1 MAKRVFKYSDFAEM
15 MEKYNPFALKNEKS
29 EIMMFENYRKVYE
42 YTLKRL
48 YEKYPRGYI
57 DLVLFVHEEC
67 GIPFADA
74 EREVKGWR
82 KYCANSVTLVEWK
95 KADMARNNELRNIL
109 FSLHLITETSFNEVE
124 FKQSLVYLD
133 TLISS
138 ENERKAIDS
147 KTMDV
152 VG

>member
-1 MAKRVFKYSDFAEM
+1 MAKRVFKYADFAEM

-29 EIMMFENYRKVYE
+29 EIKMFESYKDVYE

-82 KYCANSVTLVEWK
+82 KVCPESIHLVEWHK
-95 KADMARNNELRNIL
+95 KDAARDNDLRSIM
-109 FSLHLITETSFNEVE
+109 FGFHLITETNFDERQ
-124 FKQSLVYLD
+124 FKEALLYFD
-133 TLISS
+133 TFLTSTKNAVLH
-138 ENERKAIDS
+138 ELARKIED
-147 KTMDV
+147 
-152 VG
+152 